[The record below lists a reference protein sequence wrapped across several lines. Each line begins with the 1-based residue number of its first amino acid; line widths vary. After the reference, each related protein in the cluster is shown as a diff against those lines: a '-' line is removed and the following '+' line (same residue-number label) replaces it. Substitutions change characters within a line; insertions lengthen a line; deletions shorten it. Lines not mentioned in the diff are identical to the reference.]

1 MNQYAN
7 DFNKTVVTY
16 YNDLKKYKP
25 LSKSK
30 EKRLIR
36 LSKKGN
42 INAQNK
48 LLEAN
53 LKFVFDVAKHYSGRG
68 VPIADLISEGNL
80 GLIKAIEKF
89 DESKDVKFISYAVW
103 WIKQGILE
111 ALKKRR
117 MLNFVEINH
126 PSSNK
131 PIFENKILD
140 EEDEIYDNDVSS
152 NNIDEEKQETKKVE
166 KEVIS
171 YLLENLSNREKE
183 IIVSYYGL
191 NDNQELTLYEIGEKM
206 GLSAERVRQIKKV
219 SMRKLRTKALLCEE
233 IEEIFP

>member
-7 DFNKTVVTY
+7 DFNKIVVTY
-16 YNDLKKYKP
+16 YNDLAKYKP

-42 INAQNK
+42 INAQNR

-53 LKFVFDVAKHYSGRG
+53 LKFVFDVAKRYSGRG
-68 VPIADLISEGNL
+68 LPIADLISEGNL

-89 DESKDVKFISYAVW
+89 DESKDVKFISYAIW
-103 WIKQGILE
+103 WIKQSILE
-111 ALKKRR
+111 AIKKRKL
-117 MLNFVEINH
+117 LNFIETNH
-126 PSSNK
+126 QDTIK
-131 PIFENKILD
+131 PIIENKISD
-140 EEDEIYDNDVSS
+140 EEDEIYDNEYFLHTTE
-152 NNIDEEKQETKKVE
+152 EEKQEMKKAQ
-166 KEVIS
+166 KEMIS
-171 YLLENLSNREKE
+171 QLLENLSNREKE
-183 IIVSYYGL
+183 IIIDYYGL
-191 NDNQELTLYEIGEKM
+191 NNNKELTLYEIGHKF

-233 IEEIFP
+233 FQEIFS

>member
-111 ALKKRR
+111 ALKKRQ
-117 MLNFVEINH
+117 MLNFVEMNH

-131 PIFENKILD
+131 SIFENKIMD

-152 NNIDEEKQETKKVE
+152 NNIGEEKQETKKVE